1 MTKRQIDWEA
11 VARDYHAS
19 EIAVAELAR
28 KHGLAAITIYA
39 KAKRDG
45 WARPGLLGAPT
56 IVNEPVRCETVR
68 RPRRRRLKSAE
79 NINASRA
86 LGRMMGIVN
95 RLADELEQH
104 LDYPE
109 KPGMSATDKK
119 GAADILTSLARAL
132 EKLTVLER
140 HANGRE
146 QIAENIAPRHA
157 GQEANNENPVG
168 TEDGW
173 DDVQRRLARLA
184 AGKTPG

>member
-1 MTKRQIDWEA
+1 MTKRQIEWEA

-28 KHGLAAITIYA
+28 KYGLAPITIYA
-39 KAKRDG
+39 KAKREG
-45 WARPGLLGAPT
+45 WARPGPIAAAES
-56 IVNEPVRCETVR
+56 VNQPVRPEIVR
-68 RPRRRRLKSAE
+68 RAHKRRVKPPE

-104 LDYPE
+104 LDFPE

-140 HANGRE
+140 EATVSR
-146 QIAENIAPRHA
+146 QMTENKGQMENMA
-157 GQEANNENPVG
+157 GA
-168 TEDGW
+168 EDGW
-173 DDVQRRLARLA
+173 DEVQCRLARLA
-184 AGKTPG
+184 AAKAEG

>member
-1 MTKRQIDWEA
+1 MTKQQIDWEA

-19 EIAVAELAR
+19 DIPVAELAR

-45 WARPGLLGAPT
+45 WARPGPLAAPAT
-56 IVNEPVRCETVR
+56 VNAPVRTETVR
-68 RPRRRRLKSAE
+68 RPRRRRVKSSE

-95 RLADELEQH
+95 RLADELELH
-104 LDYPE
+104 LDHPSDA
-109 KPGMSATDKK
+109 KMSATEKK

-140 HANGRE
+140 DAGRG
-146 QIAENIAPRHA
+146 QAEDDSAHT
-157 GQEANNENPVG
+157 ENLVG

-173 DDVQRRLARLA
+173 DEVQRRLACLA
-184 AGKTPG
+184 TAKAEG

>member
-1 MTKRQIDWEA
+1 MTKRKIEWEA

-19 EIAVAELAR
+19 DIPVAELAR
-28 KHGLAAITIYA
+28 KYGLAAINIYA

-45 WARPGLLGAPT
+45 WARPGP
-56 IVNEPVRCETVR
+56 IVAAGKVKKPVRRGFAR
-68 RPRRRRLKSAE
+68 RARKPRVKAHVTPHE

-104 LDYPE
+104 LDHPG
-109 KPGMSATDKK
+109 KPGMSATEKK

-140 HANGRE
+140 EAANQSGAGSVADLMTAE
-146 QIAENIAPRHA
+146 TIAGA
-157 GQEANNENPVG
+157 
-168 TEDGW
+168 EDGW
-173 DDVQRRLARLA
+173 DEVQRRLARLA
-184 AGKTPG
+184 AAKAEG

>member
-1 MTKRQIDWEA
+1 MTQRLIDWEA

-19 EIAVAELAR
+19 DRPVAEIAR

-45 WARPGLLGAPT
+45 WARPAP
-56 IVNEPVRCETVR
+56 VVAGQPVKASAHPESAAASRK
-68 RPRRRRLKSAE
+68 PRAKPKE

-104 LDYPE
+104 LDHPSE
-109 KPGMSATDKK
+109 PSMSAVEKK

-132 EKLTVLER
+132 EKLTALER
-140 HANGRE
+140 DATQGARVVQDQN
-146 QIAENIAPRHA
+146 APEILA
-157 GQEANNENPVG
+157 GA
-168 TEDGW
+168 EDGW
-173 DDVQRRLARLA
+173 DEVQRRLARLA
-184 AGKTPG
+184 AAKTEG

>member
-1 MTKRQIDWEA
+1 MTKRKIEWEA

-19 EIAVAELAR
+19 DIPVAELAR
-28 KHGLAAITIYA
+28 KYGLAAITIYA

-45 WARPGLLGAPT
+45 WARPGP
-56 IVNEPVRCETVR
+56 IVAAGSVTQPVRPEIVR
-68 RPRRRRLKSAE
+68 RTRKRRLKPPE

-104 LDYPE
+104 LDHPD
-109 KPGMSATDKK
+109 KPGMSATEKK

-140 HANGRE
+140 EAANQSGAGSVADLMTAE
-146 QIAENIAPRHA
+146 TIAGA
-157 GQEANNENPVG
+157 
-168 TEDGW
+168 EDGW
-173 DDVQRRLARLA
+173 DEVQRRLARLA
-184 AGKTPG
+184 AAKAEG